1 MGTIARR
8 EPTLAEL
15 LADPMMATVMRHSK
29 TTADSLRSLMSEARE
44 RLEKARAA
52 ETSEPQPDS

>member
-1 MGTIARR
+1 MGSTAKR

-15 LADPMMATVMRHSK
+15 LADPMMATVMRNSK

-44 RLEKARAA
+44 RLEKAREAG
-52 ETSEPQPDS
+52 EPQQDS